1 MDVIN
6 GQNALVN
13 SIGISTSGMKAQSFR
28 MRVIAENIANAN
40 STAEAPGAL
49 PYRRQV
55 VSFKNELDAAS
66 GADMVHVSK
75 ISRDPSEF
83 QRRYLPGHPSADANG
98 YVLYPNVNSLTE
110 TMDMREA
117 QRSYEANLNVIEIS
131 RMMTSR
137 TIDLLRV

>member
-1 MDVIN
+1 MNTD
-6 GQNALVN
+6 NALFN
-13 SIGISTSGMKAQSFR
+13 SVGISTAGMKAQSLR
-28 MRVIAENIANAN
+28 MRVIAENIANAD
-40 STAEAPGAL
+40 STAPTPGAL

-55 VSFKNELDAAS
+55 VSFKNEMDRAT
-66 GADMVHVSK
+66 GAEMVSVNK

-83 QRRYLPGHPSADANG
+83 QRRYMPGHPSADSNG
-98 YVLYPNVNSLTE
+98 YVLFPNVNSLTE

-131 RMMTSR
+131 RMMESR